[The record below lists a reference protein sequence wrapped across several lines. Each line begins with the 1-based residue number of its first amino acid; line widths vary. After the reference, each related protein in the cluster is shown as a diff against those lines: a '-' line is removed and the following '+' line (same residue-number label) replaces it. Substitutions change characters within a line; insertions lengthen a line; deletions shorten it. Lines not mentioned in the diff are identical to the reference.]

1 MGVEPPSRSTAD
13 VFDPEACPTCGKETL
28 LKTETLVLT
37 QVRFC
42 VTCGLVLLPD
52 ARTPS
57 G

>member
-13 VFDPEACPTCGKETL
+13 VFDPQACPTCGKETL

-52 ARTPS
+52 ARTLS